1 MLCLGRKIGEK
12 ILDDSFTAPLSFP
25 SPYHLPAVCTN
36 LPLRPSL
43 FFHSDRTHL
52 SSQPSAKERHRQRWK
67 QISLVLCENHSLAI
81 TEPQRFFTTGPN
93 LKVRKRLAHVF
104 YFWRPLQFHAIHCRE
119 RAMRRFNCGPLI
131 NFITLRFSRISRT
144 TTMYGHHSYG
154 CLLSRRS
161 SRVECSP
168 NQKTF
173 LRQSSCLIGSSS
185 NSPWHLVG
193 SQWCGGL
200 IENILSSVH
209 WGFKLILVCQ
219 KEVKS

>member
-67 QISLVLCENHSLAI
+67 QISLVLCDNHSLAI

-93 LKVRKRLAHVF
+93 LKVRKRLAHVPVAISCNTLSWKSYASFQLRPPYQF
-104 YFWRPLQFHAIHCRE
+104 YNTEVLTEELVEPRPCMDTILTDAYLAREVVGLSALQIKRLSLH
-119 RAMRRFNCGPLI
+119 N
-131 NFITLRFSRISRT
+131 
-144 TTMYGHHSYG
+144 
-154 CLLSRRS
+154 LL
-161 SRVECSP
+161 V
-168 NQKTF
+168 
-173 LRQSSCLIGSSS
+173 
-185 NSPWHLVG
+185 
-193 SQWCGGL
+193 
-200 IENILSSVH
+200 
-209 WGFKLILVCQ
+209 
-219 KEVKS
+219 